1 MAAAEGQTSSQ
12 TSHERA
18 SHERSWHEIVL
29 QTLKRNDIRLVPYV
43 PDRVL
48 TTLIRNIHAD
58 PFFTTFPTARE
69 EEAVGIVSGAWMG
82 GLRGAVLMQTSGFAT
97 LANVLASLAIPYQIP
112 LIMFVSERGTLGEF
126 NYGQSL
132 VCRTM
137 RPVLEFAG
145 DGASHR
151 DPARRIRVHRRSLDQ
166 AGDRHPGAGGADP
179 VAAVDRRQSVRQV
192 SDHMNQQTNAPAR
205 NTKVMNRFDLTSRLV
220 AKLKNEEAVVGGIG
234 NTNFDLWAAGHRP
247 QNFYMLGSMGLA
259 FPIALGVA
267 LAQPKRRVFALEGDG
282 SLLMQMGCLSTIAT
296 LKPKNLTMI
305 VMDNGI
311 YQITG
316 AQPTP
321 AAAVSDIVAIA
332 LGSGL
337 TNSAWAAD
345 EEDFER
351 LVDQS
356 LSASGPM
363 LIGVRIDDKP
373 GTGATRRDPAQIR
386 ERFMLGLGVREA
398 L

>member
-1 MAAAEGQTSSQ
+1 MN
-12 TSHERA
+12 
-18 SHERSWHEIVL
+18 
-29 QTLKRNDIRLVPYV
+29 KP
-43 PDRVL
+43 
-48 TTLIRNIHAD
+48 
-58 PFFTTFPTARE
+58 
-69 EEAVGIVSGAWMG
+69 
-82 GLRGAVLMQTSGFAT
+82 
-97 LANVLASLAIPYQIP
+97 AN
-112 LIMFVSERGTLGEF
+112 T
-126 NYGQSL
+126 
-132 VCRTM
+132 
-137 RPVLEFAG
+137 
-145 DGASHR
+145 
-151 DPARRIRVHRRSLDQ
+151 
-166 AGDRHPGAGGADP
+166 
-179 VAAVDRRQSVRQV
+179 
-192 SDHMNQQTNAPAR
+192 PAR

-220 AKLKNEEAVVGGIG
+220 AKLKKEEAVVGGIG

-282 SLLMQMGCLSTIAT
+282 SLLMQLGCLSTIAT
-296 LKPKNLTMI
+296 LKPRNLSMV

-321 AAAVSDIVAIA
+321 AAAATDLIAVAV
-332 LGSGL
+332 GCGL
-337 TNSAWAAD
+337 TNSMWAAD

-351 LVDQS
+351 LIDQS
-356 LSASGPM
+356 LTASEPM

-373 GTGATRRDPAQIR
+373 GTGTTRRDPVQIR